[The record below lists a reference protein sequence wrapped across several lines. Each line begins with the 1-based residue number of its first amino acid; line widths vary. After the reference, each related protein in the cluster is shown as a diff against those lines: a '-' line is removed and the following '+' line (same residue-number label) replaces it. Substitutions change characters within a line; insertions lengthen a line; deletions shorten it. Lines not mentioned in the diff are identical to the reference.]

1 MNEFNNKV
9 ALVTGAGS
17 GIGRACALAF
27 AKEGAK
33 LVVTDIAAT
42 GGEETVC
49 LIKAAGGEAV
59 FAPCDVSKS
68 SEVNSA
74 VAMALETYG
83 RLDYACNNAGVDGAP
98 LPTGDYLED
107 NSYTA
112 IDINL
117 IGASLCMKYEL
128 AIMQKQGGGVIIN
141 MASILGNAGFSIS
154 TPSAYTAAQHGLIGL
169 RLIGLTQ
176 TVALEYAAQNIRINA
191 VCPGFIYTPLLEKAG
206 KKNGTDFH
214 TRIPNLHPVKRMGT
228 SEEIASTVTWLCSDA
243 ASFITGHALMVDGG
257 YTAQ

>member
-1 MNEFNNKV
+1 MNEFKNKV

-42 GGEETVC
+42 GGKETFQM
-49 LIKAAGGEAV
+49 IKAAGGEAV
-59 FAPCDVSKS
+59 FVPCDVSKS

-83 RLDYACNNAGVDGAP
+83 RLDYACNNAGVDGASMS
-98 LPTGDYLED
+98 TGEYFED
-107 NSYTA
+107 DSYTA
-112 IDINL
+112 IDVNL
-117 IGASLCMKYEL
+117 IGAWLCMKYEL

-141 MASILGNAGFSIS
+141 MASILGKAGFL

-176 TVALEYAAQNIRINA
+176 TVALEYASQNIRINA

-214 TRIPNLHPVKRMGT
+214 TQIPNLHPMKRMGT
-228 SEEIASTVTWLCSDA
+228 SEEIASAVTWLCSDA
-243 ASFITGHALMVDGG
+243 ATFITGHALMADGER
-257 YTAQ
+257 AVQ